1 MEGVPFRIN
10 PAFQFVKEVRETR
23 SVEELVALLAT
34 GDWIGMHAVKDEC
47 TGEYLFAL
55 GRIF

>member
-1 MEGVPFRIN
+1 MEGVPLRIN

-34 GDWIGMHAVKDEC
+34 GDWIGMHAVKDES
-47 TGEYLFAL
+47 TGEYLFSI